1 MPAVTQKIV
10 KRRIKSIANTM
21 KITKAMEL
29 VSAAKMRKAVQGAL
43 STRPFATLSWA
54 TITALSQVVGGAKHP
69 LLEENISATKKLLIV
84 FTADRGLAGGFNA
97 NIIKATMKW
106 VGAVGTDPG
115 ISSIDVIAIGRRGA
129 DALTRRGLNVIS
141 RFEGLTNK
149 PTFADLLP
157 IGRQILESYLKKD
170 YREVHIGYT
179 DYISGL
185 IQKPRIYKLL
195 PFSKPDVIGEE
206 STGQI
211 KDQPL
216 RHGSTEYLFE
226 PDPQA
231 VLNRVLPRL
240 VETMLYQA
248 LLESAASEHSA
259 RMLAMR
265 SASDAAK
272 DMLSD
277 LKFTYNQ
284 IRQSTITREI
294 AEISSGKAALE

>member
-69 LLEENISATKKLLIV
+69 LLDENVEATKKLLVV

-97 NIIKATMKW
+97 NIIKAVLKSYQ
-106 VGAVGTDPG
+106 GTDV
-115 ISSIDVIAIGRRGA
+115 DVIAIGRRGA

>member
-69 LLEENISATKKLLIV
+69 LLEENVNATKKLLVV

-97 NIIKATMKW
+97 NIIKAVLKFA
-106 VGAVGTDPG
+106 GAVGADPG
-115 ISSIDVIAIGRRGA
+115 IGPVDVIAIGRRGA

-195 PFSKPDVIGEE
+195 PFSKPDVIDGEV
-206 STGQI
+206 TGRD
-211 KDQPL
+211 KSHPN
-216 RHGSTEYLFE
+216 GTAEYLFE

>member
-1 MPAVTQKIV
+1 
-10 KRRIKSIANTM
+10 M

-43 STRPFATLSWA
+43 ATRPFATLSWE
-54 TITALSQVVGGAKHP
+54 TITALSQVSGGANHP
-69 LLEENISATKKLLIV
+69 LLEMNPEATKKLLVI

-97 NIIKATMKW
+97 NIIKTVLKW
-106 VGAVGTDPG
+106 TGGEPV
-115 ISSIDVIAIGRRGA
+115 DVIAVGRRGA
-129 DALTRRGLNVIS
+129 DALSRRGLPVIA

-157 IGRQILESYLKKD
+157 IGRQILEAYIKKD
-170 YREVHIGYT
+170 YREVQIGYT
-179 DYISGL
+179 DYITGL
-185 IQKPRIYKLL
+185 IQKTRIYRQL
-195 PFSKPDVIGEE
+195 PFSKPDVIDGEI
-206 STGQI
+206 TGQ
-211 KDQPL
+211 P
-216 RHGSTEYLFE
+216 HGVAPTASEYLFE

-294 AEISSGKAALE
+294 AEISSGKAAIE